1 MPRCNT
7 WFRDAAAYVIQNYLQ
22 DNIMKTI
29 DLGEIKLPSRIKITD
44 PCYLAE
50 EWCCN
55 EAYILPGI
63 YKCEAVEKYCG
74 DWGNRISEL
83 RIRHIDYPD
92 VMCLEIFPWS
102 VEVDSG
108 QAGFFDA
115 EDYESNC
122 QSKEWYSEVC
132 EITLHKP
139 DCGSVNGVGVVA
151 SSGYGDDA
159 YECFYGT
166 DRSGNI
172 VALQLIF
179 IDESV
184 EVGDIVK
191 WYDPAINDHPED
203 ERELAENRRF
213 KVIGVNGEIV
223 LIQEIDENGEIDL
236 HGTEA
241 EVYDS
246 ELEKIE

>member
-1 MPRCNT
+1 M
-7 WFRDAAAYVIQNYLQ
+7 
-22 DNIMKTI
+22 
-29 DLGEIKLPSRIKITD
+29 
-44 PCYLAE
+44 
-50 EWCCN
+50 
-55 EAYILPGI
+55 
-63 YKCEAVEKYCG
+63 
-74 DWGNRISEL
+74 
-83 RIRHIDYPD
+83 
-92 VMCLEIFPWS
+92 
-102 VEVDSG
+102 
-108 QAGFFDA
+108 
-115 EDYESNC
+115 
-122 QSKEWYSEVC
+122 
-132 EITLHKP
+132 
-139 DCGSVNGVGVVA
+139 A